1 MLDDAPVSA
10 ELEPVM
16 TAPVLRRIRLA
27 AIAAGHLALFS
38 TVALA
43 QSSSP
48 PPIPGST
55 GSIVPDGKGDGATDA
70 IGAATGKVI
79 DGARH
84 VLHPGSKD
92 ESGKETDPLSLLAL
106 GTKVVVRQGD
116 ATRALPQEDPARADA
131 KTTEGTVIELDRR
144 TRVIVLRLAD
154 RTTERL
160 RLDESSAP
168 AKNPDAAATKD
179 TEEKVTLSYTD
190 TNGGKARH
198 VFKKVP

>member
-1 MLDDAPVSA
+1 
-10 ELEPVM
+10 M
-16 TAPVLRRIRLA
+16 TAPAFRRIGLA
-27 AIAAGHLALFS
+27 AIAAAHLVLF
-38 TVALA
+38 TTAALA

-55 GSIVPDGKGDGATDA
+55 GSITPDGKGDGATDA
-70 IGAATGKVI
+70 IGAATGKVLE
-79 DGARH
+79 GAKR
-84 VLHPGSKD
+84 VLRPGSK
-92 ESGKETDPLSLLAL
+92 EETGKESDPLALLAL
-106 GTKVVVRQGD
+106 GTKVVRREGD
-116 ATRALPQEDPARADA
+116 VTRALPQDDASVAEA

-168 AKNPDAAATKD
+168 DKSQDASASKGP
-179 TEEKVTLSYTD
+179 EEKVTLSYTD
-190 TNGGKARH
+190 SSGAKTRH